1 MSMARLDMALADVAL
16 AKQLAATLAGLAG
29 PCGALRSQLVAAAEG
44 PPWVKYVL
52 FDAERGIALLDFA
65 PARPSRGIAPLKAF
79 LAESGFAGRYRG
91 ELPVVAIALAPGEIP
106 LVAERIAAT
115 FAAAPPCTIAD
126 TSWCEALNW
135 LLMTA
140 DGLAM
145 ARVMPAP
152 GAAAPGPVHLA
163 EVGLGTGAAP
173 APLLPRQILERP
185 FLQQQLPE
193 RPPLTRPVL
202 ARPFLQQP
210 MPERPLPKRAPIQK
224 LLLRKRDRERP
235 ILQKPVHETPIRERP
250 IQEQTKPRPD
260 PPGDP
265 VMRLRTWG
273 AGDYP
278 RAALAIAAFSAAAL
292 AIGAVPYLF
301 EAPSPAMQAPAAMHP
316 PIKSV
321 APETSVP
328 ALNPAT
334 AAERSAVSP
343 SLVVDAATPRL
354 TTAEPAPS
362 SSWPSAA
369 VASAT
374 PIRPAAALDG
384 MATVSE
390 PSAIA
395 AEPQSPAS
403 DAEAASPTPAS
414 VKSAAALDG
423 TAAAAEPLALAEEE
437 PQALA
442 NPEAAAAEAGS
453 PMQPLV
459 KSSAIEGAVEASSV
473 VAETV
478 EPVPVAAAATA
489 VWSRPPRPVAKTLP
503 AKAAAPSATQ
513 EPRPIWRPGPVRG
526 AGRASSN
533 QFVVDTRT
541 RETR

>member
-29 PCGALRSQLVAAAEG
+29 PSGALRSQLVAAAEG

-52 FDAERGIALLDFA
+52 FDAERGTGVLDFA
-65 PARPSRGIAPLKAF
+65 PARPSRGIAPVKAF

-91 ELPVVAIALAPGEIP
+91 GLPVVAIALAPGEIP
-106 LVAERIAAT
+106 LVAERIAAA

-193 RPPLTRPVL
+193 RPPLTRP

-265 VMRLRTWG
+265 VMRLRASG
-273 AGDYP
+273 AGNYP

-301 EAPSPAMQAPAAMHP
+301 DEPSPAMQTPPAVRP

-328 ALNPAT
+328 AVNPAT

-343 SLVVDAATPRL
+343 SLVLDAATPRL
-354 TTAEPAPS
+354 TTAEPAPNP
-362 SSWPSAA
+362 SWPSPA

-374 PIRPAAALDG
+374 PIQPARALD
-384 MATVSE
+384 
-390 PSAIA
+390 
-395 AEPQSPAS
+395 
-403 DAEAASPTPAS
+403 
-414 VKSAAALDG
+414 
-423 TAAAAEPLALAEEE
+423 
-437 PQALA
+437 
-442 NPEAAAAEAGS
+442 
-453 PMQPLV
+453 
-459 KSSAIEGAVEASSV
+459 
-473 VAETV
+473 
-478 EPVPVAAAATA
+478 
-489 VWSRPPRPVAKTLP
+489 RR
-503 AKAAAPSATQ
+503 
-513 EPRPIWRPGPVRG
+513 
-526 AGRASSN
+526 
-533 QFVVDTRT
+533 
-541 RETR
+541 